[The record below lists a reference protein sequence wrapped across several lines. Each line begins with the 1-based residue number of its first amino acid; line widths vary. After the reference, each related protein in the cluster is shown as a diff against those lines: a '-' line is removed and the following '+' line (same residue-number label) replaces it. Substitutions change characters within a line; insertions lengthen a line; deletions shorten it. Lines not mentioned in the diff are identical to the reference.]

1 MRRVRVDEVDELRRV
16 RLAML
21 LDTPDAFASRHAD
34 EAAQPYEFWQ
44 ERAAIAAQSSQV
56 ATFHVV
62 DGGRHVGSAT
72 GLRLDPARA
81 ADLVAMWVDP
91 EWRRRGIGQRLV
103 EGVCRWAARQ
113 GSVSIELDVREL
125 NTGALDLYRRCGFE
139 VIAGP
144 HPAEAAPDLMELRMR
159 RWLDV
164 PPPGPVVKRLR
175 RQGALVDQLEQLPAS
190 DLRSLLL
197 HVTRRRAA
205 GLDPAAVLQARRDDA
220 TLAPVAVDGR
230 ALQLAGLLAIDAA
243 PGFEPVT
250 LSPVAP
256 AGVNTVL
263 GGLDQNLSL
272 ATVRSG
278 EVLADP
284 TTSLALEAALRR
296 RAGEASVRLCW
307 VGRVLRM
314 QRFGDGWNQHFGLFG
329 LVSGGRRQPDHGFG
343 LVALHEHIAAHLR
356 VIACTG
362 RCRAR
367 RRPSAGRGQ
376 RHGAAA
382 RALPRGGGPTWT
394 TSPTRPGTTDSIP
407 SSCWPSRAW
416 RWSGSP
422 NGSRAAG
429 CWSWCG
435 SGCTPRLREEFPEAR
450 LGFRVGR
457 LAGIGYYN
465 GLLLNIDVER
475 DGRRLSVADGGSTDW
490 TQRLLSDRAERLFT
504 SGIGLERLIR
514 LGRATSWCGRLP

>member
-1 MRRVRVDEVDELRRV
+1 MRRVRVDEADELRRV

-34 EAAQPYEFWQ
+34 EAAQPDEFWQ

-56 ATFHVV
+56 ATFQVV
-62 DGGRHVGSAT
+62 DGDRHVGSAT
-72 GLRLDPARA
+72 CLRLDPARA

-113 GSVSIELDVREL
+113 GSASIELDVREL
-125 NTGALDLYRRCGFE
+125 NTAALDLYRRCGFE
-139 VIAGP
+139 VVAWP

-164 PPPGPVVKRLR
+164 PPAGPVVMRLR
-175 RQGALVDQLEQLPAS
+175 RQGALVDQLEELPAS

-205 GLDPAAVLQARRDDA
+205 GLHPAAVLQARRDDP

-230 ALQLAGLLAIDAA
+230 ALQMAGMLAMDAA
-243 PGFEPVT
+243 TGFEPVT

-263 GGLDQNLSL
+263 GGLDQTLSL
-272 ATVRSG
+272 ATVRVG

-284 TTSLALEAALRR
+284 TTSMALEVALRR

-314 QRFGDGWNQHFGLFG
+314 QRFGGGWNQHFGLFG
-329 LVSGGRRQPDHGFG
+329 LVSAGRRQPDHGFG
-343 LVALHEHIAAHLR
+343 LAALHEHIAAHLG
-356 VIACTG
+356 VIAALAAAG
-362 RCRAR
+362 HD
-367 RRPSAGRGQ
+367 AGRPVVEVSDT
-376 RHGAAA
+376 ALL
-382 RALPRGGGPTWT
+382 RALCRDAQADLDDLADQARDDDRDPEQLLAESGVTVERFAERVEGARLLELVRERVYAPLRGQ
-394 TSPTRPGTTDSIP
+394 
-407 SSCWPSRAW
+407 
-416 RWSGSP
+416 
-422 NGSRAAG
+422 
-429 CWSWCG
+429 
-435 SGCTPRLREEFPEAR
+435 FPDAR

-465 GLLLNIDVER
+465 GLLLNIDAER

-514 LGRATSWCGRLP
+514 LSSCGRLP